1 MDDHRPDDDTQPPE
15 VTIRPS
21 TPIVGSR
28 SSVSSLSEVLATMIN
43 YRRETP
49 PPPYEDPPSYK
60 AAADMTRVNVFS
72 ISRAD
77 IV

>member
-1 MDDHRPDDDTQPPE
+1 MDDQGPHGNTQPPE

-21 TPIVGSR
+21 DPRVGSR
-28 SSVSSLSEVLATMIN
+28 SSVSSLSEVLAIMIN
-43 YRRETP
+43 YRRDTP

-60 AAADMTRVNVFS
+60 AAADMNREHVFS
-72 ISRAD
+72 ISRTV

>member
-1 MDDHRPDDDTQPPE
+1 MDDQRPHNDTQPPE

-21 TPIVGSR
+21 NPIVGSK
-28 SSVSSLSEVLATMIN
+28 SSLSSLSEVLAIMIN

-60 AAADMTRVNVFS
+60 TATDMTRVNVFS
-72 ISRAD
+72 ISRAV